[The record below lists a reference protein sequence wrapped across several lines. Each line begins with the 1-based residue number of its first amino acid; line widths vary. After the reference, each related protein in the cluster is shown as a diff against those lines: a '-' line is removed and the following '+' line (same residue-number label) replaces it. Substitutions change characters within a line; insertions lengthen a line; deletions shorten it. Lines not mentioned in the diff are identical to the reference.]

1 MLHAG
6 FLWLQM
12 AEATLH
18 CGVRASPCGGFSCG
32 AWALG
37 HGFWEVQFVGSV
49 AVTSRLKSTDSV
61 VVVQGLGCSV
71 ACGIFPDLGLNP
83 CPLHYKVDS

>member
-6 FLWLQM
+6 SLWLQK
-12 AEATLH
+12 AEATFH
-18 CGVRASPCGGFSCG
+18 CAVRASPCGGFCCG
-32 AWALG
+32 AWAPA
-37 HGFWEVQFVGSV
+37 HGLREVPFVGSV
-49 AVTSRLKSTDSV
+49 VATSKIKRTDPV

-71 ACGIFPDLGLNP
+71 ACGIFPDQGLNP